1 MTNTTQQ
8 PLALITGVGPGVGS
22 SLVRRFAE
30 GGYRNLSKDKVDSL
44 SAQIIFEGWYEQQA

>member
-1 MTNTTQQ
+1 MTTATQQ

-30 GGYRNLSKDKVDSL
+30 GGYRNLSKVKVDSL
-44 SAQIIFEGWYEQQA
+44 SAQIIFEGWYEQQG